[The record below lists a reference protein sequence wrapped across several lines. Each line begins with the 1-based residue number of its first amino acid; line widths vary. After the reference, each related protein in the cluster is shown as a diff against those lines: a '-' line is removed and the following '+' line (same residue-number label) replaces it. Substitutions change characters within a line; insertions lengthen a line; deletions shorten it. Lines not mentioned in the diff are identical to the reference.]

1 MTGTVSSLSPSYFM
15 DSLSD
20 GARTEWLAGD
30 YSSIAA
36 RRNTIAAKPALVR
49 FVEQT
54 GVRAPKGSRRLW
66 PESADDNVE
75 RTGFQSWARS
85 HPRGGFPL
93 LFTSSTLILL
103 KRKKQNDAIFK
114 REDAELEG
122 TL

>member
-1 MTGTVSSLSPSYFM
+1 M
-15 DSLSD
+15 DSVSD

-30 YSSIAA
+30 YGSIAV

-54 GVRAPKGSRRLW
+54 GVRAPKGSKRLW
-66 PESADDNVE
+66 PESADGDVE
-75 RTGFQSWARS
+75 KTGFQSAARS

-93 LFTSSTLILL
+93 FSALILL